1 MIKNLIYLLLI
12 FLLAACSYAPYTH
25 RKQLIIVSPAQE
37 IQMGLQAERQIL
49 SKESVNH
56 DPRLNAMVRR
66 VGMRI
71 AQVANRPDY
80 QWTFHVIN
88 SKQVNAFCLP
98 GGKIFVYTGLLKLVD
113 NDAQLATV
121 IGHEVAHALARHGAE
136 RISMMELGDLARQVA
151 IKSTGGKY
159 TNMINQAYGIGA
171 NYGIFLPY
179 SRKFEYEAD
188 EIGLYLMAKAGYDP
202 REAIKFWQKM
212 MMYSKNM
219 RKPPEFASTHPA
231 DEHRIARL
239 RQLLPRALQ
248 FYYNSPYRGK

>member
-1 MIKNLIYLLLI
+1 MIFKTLLFT
-12 FLLAACSYAPYTH
+12 FLMFILTACSHSPYTN
-25 RKQLIIVSPAQE
+25 RKQLIIISPAQE
-37 IQMGLQAERQIL
+37 IQMGLKAEQEIL
-49 SKESVNH
+49 AKASINH
-56 DPRLNAMVRR
+56 DPRLNDMVRR

-71 AQVANRPDY
+71 AKVANQPNY

-88 SKQVNAFCLP
+88 SNQINAFCLP
-98 GGKIFVYTGLLKLVD
+98 GGKIFVYTGLLKLID

-121 IGHEVAHALARHGAE
+121 IGHEVAHAIARHGAE

-151 IKSTGGKY
+151 IKSVGAKY
-159 TNMINQAYGIGA
+159 QNMINQAYGLGA
-171 NYGIFLPY
+171 NFGVFLPY

-212 MMYSKNM
+212 MMVSRNM
-219 RKPPEFASTHPA
+219 KKPPEFASTHPA

-239 RQLLPRALQ
+239 KQLLPRALQ
-248 FYYNSPYRGK
+248 YYYSSPYKR